1 MKKEYVKKTGEKS
14 VYDYTEYN
22 KEYSKKRN
30 NNIYKLQ
37 KLKNY
42 YKKTGNIEKMQSCQ
56 ILIDIERRKMEE

>member
-37 KLKNY
+37 KLKSY